1 MINFDQILDEV
12 MELPEDQQDML
23 VDIVRHH
30 RIEAQRK
37 DIAEAASKSLALFH
51 SSQLKPQP
59 VEDII
64 KKLRF
69 IKKYELVNDSET
81 RI

>member
-1 MINFDQILDEV
+1 MTNLDQILDEV

-23 VDIVRHH
+23 IDIVRHR

-37 DIAEAASKSLALFH
+37 DIAEAASEILALFH
-51 SSQLKPQP
+51 SGQLKPQP

-64 KKLRF
+64 EKLQF
-69 IKKYELVNDSET
+69 DLKYD
-81 RI
+81 

>member
-1 MINFDQILDEV
+1 MMTLDQILDEV

-23 VDIVRHH
+23 VDIVRHR

-37 DIAEAASKSLALFH
+37 DIAEAANESLALFH
-51 SSQLKPQP
+51 SGQLKPQP

-64 KKLRF
+64 EKLRF
-69 IKKYELVNDSET
+69 DLKG
-81 RI
+81 

>member
-1 MINFDQILDEV
+1 MTTLDQILDGV

-23 VDIVRHH
+23 IDIVRHR

-37 DIAEAASKSLALFH
+37 HIAEAASESLALFH
-51 SSQLKPQP
+51 SGQLKPQP

-64 KKLRF
+64 EKLR
-69 IKKYELVNDSET
+69 YGLSE
-81 RI
+81 